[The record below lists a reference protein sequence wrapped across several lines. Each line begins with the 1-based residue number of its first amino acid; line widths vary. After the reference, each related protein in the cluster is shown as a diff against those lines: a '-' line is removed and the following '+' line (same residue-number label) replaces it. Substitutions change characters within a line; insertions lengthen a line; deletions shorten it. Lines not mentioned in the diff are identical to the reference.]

1 MDANKIREIRIIREN
16 PRFRH
21 YPEYKESGVE
31 WIGEIP
37 KGWEV
42 LKVKH
47 VGYSNPSKTN
57 PKTACLK
64 DTLVVFLPMERVHT
78 DGTIDQELRLP
89 YSQLKNGYTYFEE
102 NDVLIAK
109 VTPCFENGKIV
120 LIKDLATPVG
130 FGSTEFIVIRPNPQK
145 VFSLFLYYILYNA
158 PLRNIGKHFMTSAV
172 GLKRVP
178 TEFVENFRIPIP
190 TYQEQTQIVNF
201 LDHKTQQIDELI
213 RIKERRIELLQ
224 AQRTTLINQAVTK
237 GLDRNVEMKPS
248 GVEWIG
254 VIPAHWNA
262 VPLTKYLESIIDYRG
277 RTPEKTED
285 GRFLVTAKNI
295 RDGQIDYEIS
305 QEFTPEDEYERIM
318 TRGIPQIGDVLFTTE
333 APLGEVANVDDVSIA
348 LAQRIIKF
356 RPKPDFLNPYFLK
369 YWILSYSFQSDLQ
382 RYATGSTAKGIKA
395 SKLCLL
401 KLNLPPLKEQK
412 QIANFLDH
420 KTKQID
426 ELIAAELR
434 KIELL
439 KEYRQSL
446 ISEAVTGKI
455 DVRNE
460 V

>member
-1 MDANKIREIRIIREN
+1 MTDNKIREIRVIREN

-21 YPEYKESGVE
+21 YPEYKDSGVE
-31 WIGEIP
+31 WIGGIP
-37 KGWEV
+37 KNWGMKR
-42 LKVKH
+42 LKYIADLNMGQSPPSEEYNSDQIGTPFLQGNAEFGSHHPTPKIYCPTARKH
-47 VGYSNPSKTN
+47 ANPSDILLSVR
-57 PKTACLK
+57 A
-64 DTLVVFLPMERVHT
+64 
-78 DGTIDQELRLP
+78 
-89 YSQLKNGYTYFEE
+89 
-102 NDVLIAK
+102 
-109 VTPCFENGKIV
+109 
-120 LIKDLATPVG
+120 PVG
-130 FGSTEFIVIRPNPQK
+130 AINIANQEYGIGRGLCAIRPRTNQFERRYAKYLLEIVRAELHVVATGSTYEAVTADEVSNLTC
-145 VFSLFLYYILYNA
+145 VV
-158 PLRNIGKHFMTSAV
+158 PLLS
-172 GLKRVP
+172 
-178 TEFVENFRIPIP
+178 
-190 TYQEQTQIVNF
+190 EQQQIANF
-201 LDHKTQQIDELI
+201 LDQKTEQIDELI

-224 AQRTTLINQAVTK
+224 EQRTALINQAVTK
-237 GLDRNVEMKPS
+237 GLDPNVKMKLS

-254 VIPAHWNA
+254 EIPRHWNA

-277 RTPEKTED
+277 RTPEKIED
-285 GRFLVTAKNI
+285 GRFLITAKNI

-305 QEFTPEDEYERIM
+305 QEFTSENEYQRIM

-369 YWILSYSFQSDLQ
+369 YWILSYSFQYDLQ

-401 KLNLPPLKEQK
+401 KLNLLPIKEQK
-412 QIANFLDH
+412 QIVDYLDQ
-420 KTKQID
+420 KTQQID
-426 ELIAAELR
+426 ELIATERR